1 MQNKTD
7 LKTTFITII
16 KIKRY
21 NWNIFLK
28 VALNTITPYIE
39 KALQNGHLLFL
50 RDKHKCMSGV
60 WRIPRS
66 LQVKENLQQLN
77 EN

>member
-1 MQNKTD
+1 MQNKTN

-21 NWNIFLK
+21 NWNILLK

-39 KALQNGHLLFL
+39 KALQNGHLLIL
-50 RDKHKCMSGV
+50 WDEHKYMSGV

-66 LQVKENLQQLN
+66 LQVKENLQHLN